1 MEPLQLPKL
10 DKCQFEIIF
19 CLEIFIFVVVTY
31 VSKKLTVKLY
41 RPTVFS
47 QKATMKFN
55 GLPL

>member
-19 CLEIFIFVVVTY
+19 CLEIFIFVVLVTY

-41 RPTVFS
+41 TVFS